1 MSLTVVFFFL
11 PLFNRLIFFL
21 LFWAKHYFLKNF
33 GGAFIKKKKKPTEG
47 FTMQEL
53 ADDAIELAKHVFPG
67 RKIHILGI
75 SMGGMIVQ
83 TMVCFFMH

>member
-1 MSLTVVFFFL
+1 
-11 PLFNRLIFFL
+11 
-21 LFWAKHYFLKNF
+21 
-33 GGAFIKKKKKPTEG
+33 
-47 FTMQEL
+47 MQEL